1 MKMCLAAMAT
11 GILTFVLFLALG
23 MGTVS
28 APENIGADQ
37 QAQAQNAVAVSFY
50 TQP

>member
-1 MKMCLAAMAT
+1 MKMRLAAMAT

-28 APENIGADQ
+28 APENTGADQ
-37 QAQAQNAVAVSFY
+37 QAQSTVTVGLY